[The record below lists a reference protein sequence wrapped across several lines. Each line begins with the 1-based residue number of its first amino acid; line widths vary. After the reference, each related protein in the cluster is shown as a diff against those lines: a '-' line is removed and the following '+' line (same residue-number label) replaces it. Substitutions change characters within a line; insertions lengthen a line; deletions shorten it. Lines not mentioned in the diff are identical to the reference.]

1 MDLLPRLTGRALKDV
16 RCSGWSPE
24 PRPDVITETV
34 WAVTSLNHCPVR
46 VVYVTLRALQ
56 PPMA

>member
-16 RCSGWSPE
+16 RRSGWSPG
-24 PRPDVITETV
+24 PGPDVITDTV
-34 WAVTSLNHCPVR
+34 WAVGPLEHCPVR
-46 VVYVTLRALQ
+46 VVYVTLRGLP